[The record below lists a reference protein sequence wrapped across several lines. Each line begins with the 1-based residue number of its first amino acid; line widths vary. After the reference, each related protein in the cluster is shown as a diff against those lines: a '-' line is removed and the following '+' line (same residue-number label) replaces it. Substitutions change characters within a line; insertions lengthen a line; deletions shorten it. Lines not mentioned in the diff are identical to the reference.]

1 MKTLHGGRAL
11 ARAGLQP
18 RSAFVLICALLAAP
32 LAAQQQRDFLTVDET
47 DQIREAQDPNERLA
61 LYINF
66 ARQRL
71 SQVDHWLAKEKPGR
85 SILIHDALDDYANI
99 IDAIDAVADDA
110 LQRRVNVKVGLT
122 AVATAESEMLLGLQK
137 IQDSQPNDMS
147 RYDFVLK
154 QSIDGTNDSLDLA
167 REDPAAR
174 AAAIAAKQ
182 AKEKKALRDAM
193 TPAERD
199 AKKAEEAKAE
209 KEKKKAP
216 TLLRPGET
224 LDPQNPQKDPQQ

>member
-1 MKTLHGGRAL
+1 MKA
-11 ARAGLQP
+11 
-18 RSAFVLICALLAAP
+18 VLICALLAAP
-32 LAAQQQRDFLTVDET
+32 LAAQQQRDYLTVDEG

-61 LYINF
+61 LYIHF

-99 IDAIDAVADDA
+99 IDAIDTVADDA
-110 LQRRVNVKVGLT
+110 LQRRVNIKVGLT
-122 AVATAESEMLLGLQK
+122 AVVTAESEMLASLQK
-137 IQDSQPNDMS
+137 IQDSQPKDMS

-167 REDPAAR
+167 RQDPAVR
-174 AAAIAAKQ
+174 AAAVAAKL
-182 AKEKKALRDAM
+182 AKEKKEREAAM
-193 TPAERD
+193 SPTERD
-199 AKKAEEAKAE
+199 AKQAEEAKAERE

-224 LDPQNPQKDPQQ
+224 PKDQDQ

>member
-1 MKTLHGGRAL
+1 MKAL
-11 ARAGLQP
+11 
-18 RSAFVLICALLAAP
+18 LICALLAAP
-32 LAAQQQRDFLTVDET
+32 LAAQQQRDYLTVDES

-61 LYINF
+61 LYIHF

-85 SILIHDALDDYANI
+85 SILIHDALDDYSNI
-99 IDAIDAVADDA
+99 IDAIDTVADDA
-110 LQRRVNVKVGLT
+110 LQRRVDIKVGLA

-137 IQDSQPNDMS
+137 IQDSQPKDMS
-147 RYDFVLK
+147 RYDFVLR
-154 QSIDGTNDSLDLA
+154 QSLDGTNDSLDLA
-167 REDPAAR
+167 RQDPTVR
-174 AAAIAAKQ
+174 AAAVATKQ
-182 AKEKKALRDAM
+182 AKEKKEREAEM
-193 TPAERD
+193 TPTERD

-224 LDPQNPQKDPQQ
+224 AKDQQKDQQ

>member
-1 MKTLHGGRAL
+1 MKAL
-11 ARAGLQP
+11 
-18 RSAFVLICALLAAP
+18 LICALLAAP
-32 LAAQQQRDFLTVDET
+32 LAAQQQRDFLTVDES

-61 LYINF
+61 LYIHF

-110 LQRRVNVKVGLT
+110 LQRRVDVKLGLT
-122 AVATAESEMLLGLQK
+122 AVAKAEAEMLLDLQK
-137 IQDSQPNDMS
+137 IQDRQPKDLS

-154 QSIDGTNDSLDLA
+154 ESIDGTNDSLELA

-174 AAAIAAKQ
+174 AAAVAAKQ
-182 AKEKKALRDAM
+182 AKEKKEREAEL
-193 TPAERD
+193 TPAEREE
-199 AKKAEEAKAE
+199 KKAEEAKAE
-209 KEKKKAP
+209 REKKKAP
-216 TLLRPGET
+216 SLLRPGET
-224 LDPQNPQKDPQQ
+224 AKDQ

>member
-1 MKTLHGGRAL
+1 MKAL
-11 ARAGLQP
+11 
-18 RSAFVLICALLAAP
+18 LICALLAAP
-32 LAAQQQRDFLTVDET
+32 LAAQQQRDYLTVDES

-61 LYINF
+61 LYIHF

-85 SILIHDALDDYANI
+85 SILIHDALDDYSNI
-99 IDAIDAVADDA
+99 IDAIDTVADDA
-110 LQRRVNVKVGLT
+110 LQRRVDIKVGLA

-137 IQDSQPNDMS
+137 IQDSQPKDMS
-147 RYDFVLK
+147 RYDFVLR
-154 QSIDGTNDSLDLA
+154 QSLDGTNDSLDLA
-167 REDPAAR
+167 RQDPTVR
-174 AAAIAAKQ
+174 AAAVATKQ
-182 AKEKKALRDAM
+182 AKETKEREDAM
-193 TPAERD
+193 TPTERD

-224 LDPQNPQKDPQQ
+224 AKDQ